1 MSTLSGYIRK
11 KEEELLYAIR
21 IQSLVKTL
29 EYWIT
34 IEKCVCPDLPPDPKA
49 FGSCRSC
56 DLTRVREEI
65 LDYFLNEYGEPP
77 KQTEEELTKTNPE
90 SCSTRE
96 STTQKD
102 T

>member
-11 KEEELLYAIR
+11 KEEELHYAKQ
-21 IQSLVKTL
+21 IQRLVKTL

-34 IEKCVCPDLPPDPKA
+34 LEKCVCPDRPLPAPRA
-49 FGSCRSC
+49 FGSCLSC

-65 LDYFLNEYGEPP
+65 LDYFLNEYVEPP
-77 KQTEEELTKTNPE
+77 KQTDKPGT
-90 SCSTRE
+90 
-96 STTQKD
+96 D